1 MKQRIVSPEK
11 TAEDIALTPLL
22 RPTSFETFI
31 GNERVVKPLLVS
43 LEAAKQRKEPLGHI
57 LLYGPP
63 GCGKTTL
70 ARLIG
75 QEKRLFER
83 AAPNLE
89 KPPEVRELL
98 RKVRE
103 GDFIFLDEIHS
114 LKRRCEEVLYVA
126 MEDFQI
132 SYLDFSQRVE
142 KFTLIGATTKFGKLS
157 PPFRDRF
164 DLILRLDLYKEE
176 ELLQILETSR
186 RKLSLDYH
194 RRGLV
199 ETAKRSRG
207 TPRIA
212 NRFLKRLRDYG
223 GLHNWRQ
230 AFNELGVDQ
239 FGLDDVDRQYL
250 ALLWKRFD
258 GGPVGLDTLSAAFN
272 EATETVS
279 EVIEPYLLRQG
290 FIIRTPRGRVLTS
303 LGFQALNIKEN
314 Q

>member
-11 TAEDIALTPLL
+11 TAEDIQLTSHL

-31 GNERVVKPLLVS
+31 GNEKAVKPLLVS
-43 LEAAKQRKEPLGHI
+43 IEAAKQRGEPLGHV

-70 ARLIG
+70 AHLIG
-75 QEKRLFER
+75 KDGRFFEQ

-89 KPPEVRELL
+89 KPPEVRNLL
-98 RKVRE
+98 VNLKE
-103 GDFIFLDEIHS
+103 GDYIFLDEIHT
-114 LKRRCEEVLYVA
+114 LKKRCEEVLYIA

-132 SYLDFSQRVE
+132 AYLDFSRRV
-142 KFTLIGATTKFGKLS
+142 KRFTLIGATTQFGKLS

-164 DLILRLDLYKEE
+164 DLVLRLDLYKED

-186 RKLSLDYH
+186 RKLSLEYYK
-194 RRGLV
+194 RGLV
-199 ETAKRSRG
+199 EIAKRSRG

-223 GLHNWRQ
+223 GLRNWKR
-230 AFNELGVDQ
+230 AFSELGVDR
-239 FGLDDVDRQYL
+239 FGLDEVDRQYL